1 MKETVGIVLEVAF
14 AYLVF
19 GRSFEK
25 AGYSRWESLALLI
38 PLFNLLVLLW
48 FAFADWP
55 IERELLQLK
64 HPGEIRRELPPLSI
78 HGLPQGPL

>member
-1 MKETVGIVLEVAF
+1 MKETVGIVLEVVF
-14 AYLVF
+14 VYLVV
-19 GRSFEK
+19 GRIFAK

-38 PLFNLLVLLW
+38 PIVNLLALLW

-64 HPGEIRRELPPLSI
+64 HPRELRREPTPLSI